1 MNELDSANE
10 AAQCRE
16 ILERIRGTHEE
27 LEALGLTVRWILAE
41 FDMFYSEFKQISPQA
56 QQAFEAR
63 EPQTSLALSRHRLSL
78 YSVCVHRMGLELVE
92 AFPAI
97 ATNENFWREVERRY
111 RPLIEGRYEWDL
123 ALAFIHSVR
132 RKVYLEEWQPVDYSQ
147 TALDHQTQTQTE
159 EVYHTFPVGGRIAAE
174 SVRDI
179 LQLPGFR
186 VPYRDIEDDARL
198 VAERVNQVL
207 GLDAADTGSI
217 EAIQMV
223 DGGFFRNRGA
233 YLVGRIVSRNAG
245 LTPFVIA
252 LLNSP
257 EGIYVDA
264 VLTTETDTH
273 NCFSSTL
280 ANFHVTHDAYHELSR
295 FLHSIMPGRTVGLH
309 YTTIGYN
316 HLGKVAVMNELEQE
330 IQRSGEVLQTAV
342 GSPGTVAIGFSSPS
356 SAYNLKVIRDH
367 PTEGYKWGEF
377 GGIESVKEKYAQV
390 HDINRTGS
398 MLDNI
403 IYHFVR
409 LDRDWFEPALLAE
422 LLEQASESVS
432 LQGDSIVFKFLIVQ
446 LRLTPLPV
454 YLETASDRHKEI
466 AVVNLGYC
474 IRNNTAAN
482 IFNKDLDAR
491 NYGVSR
497 YRKVYLFDYDAL
509 EPLGDVKIRS
519 NQDRFDG
526 EEDIPDWYFEE
537 GVVFLPEEM
546 EAGLCIPNRH
556 LRRLFR
562 AAHGDLMTTAYWERI
577 QREIQDGKVPP
588 VSVYPDER
596 RLPRT
601 APV

>member
-1 MNELDSANE
+1 
-10 AAQCRE
+10 
-16 ILERIRGTHEE
+16 
-27 LEALGLTVRWILAE
+27 
-41 FDMFYSEFKQISPQA
+41 
-56 QQAFEAR
+56 
-63 EPQTSLALSRHRLSL
+63 
-78 YSVCVHRMGLELVE
+78 
-92 AFPAI
+92 
-97 ATNENFWREVERRY
+97 
-111 RPLIEGRYEWDL
+111 
-123 ALAFIHSVR
+123 
-132 RKVYLEEWQPVDYSQ
+132 
-147 TALDHQTQTQTE
+147 
-159 EVYHTFPVGGRIAAE
+159 
-174 SVRDI
+174 
-179 LQLPGFR
+179 
-186 VPYRDIEDDARL
+186 
-198 VAERVNQVL
+198 
-207 GLDAADTGSI
+207 
-217 EAIQMV
+217 
-223 DGGFFRNRGA
+223 
-233 YLVGRIVSRNAG
+233 
-245 LTPFVIA
+245 
-252 LLNSP
+252 
-257 EGIYVDA
+257 
-264 VLTTETDTH
+264 
-273 NCFSSTL
+273 
-280 ANFHVTHDAYHELSR
+280 
-295 FLHSIMPGRTVGLH
+295 
-309 YTTIGYN
+309 
-316 HLGKVAVMNELEQE
+316 MNELEQE

-562 AAHGDLMTTAYWERI
+562 EAHGDLMTTAYWERI

>member
-1 MNELDSANE
+1 MNELALEDGAI
-10 AAQCRE
+10 QCRE
-16 ILERIRGTHEE
+16 ILERIRGTNQE

-41 FDMFYSEFKQISPQA
+41 FDVFYSEFRKISPLA

-97 ATNENFWREVERRY
+97 AMNENFWREVERRY
-111 RPLIEGRYEWDL
+111 QPLIEGRYEWDL

-132 RKVYLEEWQPVDYSQ
+132 RKVYLEEWRPVDYSQ
-147 TALDHQTQTQTE
+147 TGLELPTHK
-159 EVYHTFPVGGRIAAE
+159 HTDDVCRTFAGGDRIDPAT
-174 SVRDI
+174 VREI
-179 LQLPGFR
+179 LELPGFK
-186 VPYRDIEDDARL
+186 VAYRDIEDDARL
-198 VAERVNQVL
+198 VAERVNRVL
-207 GLDAADTGSI
+207 GLDSG
-217 EAIQMV
+217 EAGPVEAVQMV
-223 DGGFFRNRGA
+223 GAGFFRNRGA
-233 YLVGRIVSRNAG
+233 YLVGRIVLQGGR

-295 FLHSIMPGRTVGLH
+295 FLHSIMPSRTVGLH

-330 IQRSGEVLQTAV
+330 IESSGEVLQTAV
-342 GSPGTVAIGFSSPS
+342 GSPGTVAIGFSTPS

-367 PTEGYKWGEF
+367 PTDGYKWGEF

-409 LDRDWFEPALLAE
+409 LDRDWFEPALLAN

-446 LRLTPLPV
+446 QRLTPLPV

-509 EPLGDVKIRS
+509 EPLGEVKIRS

-546 EAGLCIPNRH
+546 EVGLCIPNRH

-562 AAHGDLMTTAYWERI
+562 EAHGDLMTTAYWERI

-596 RLPRT
+596 RLRRT
-601 APV
+601 APA